1 MFGPMPILIDNNI
14 SILLMPPHS
23 SHLCQPLDV
32 GVFSPLKQY
41 MSRELD
47 KIIRYGIIGVKKFE
61 WADAYRKAR
70 PNAMS
75 EANIKSAWR
84 AAGLVPF
91 NRRKVLVRMPGFVD
105 ADCDSDIEE
114 INQEM
119 LPPPMQPF
127 TEVPE
132 TPSKI
137 DPAILQQANKALISN
152 IHAGIL
158 DTPTKTY
165 IPKLV
170 KFAEYASTQAILANH
185 ENRVK
190 DNILKKRREMFTGK
204 HVCLK
209 GKYLI
214 TTERVRDDL
223 KACENATRKRRVSRG
238 RRRGKSATTAAG
250 DIKEDG
256 EGNEEGNISV
266 IGALEEHSVADEL
279 KE

>member
-1 MFGPMPILIDNNI
+1 
-14 SILLMPPHS
+14 
-23 SHLCQPLDV
+23 
-32 GVFSPLKQY
+32 
-41 MSRELD
+41 
-47 KIIRYGIIGVKKFE
+47 
-61 WADAYRKAR
+61 
-70 PNAMS
+70 MS
-75 EANIKSAWR
+75 EANIKNAWH

-91 NRRKVLVRMPGFVD
+91 NCPKVLVRMPGFVE

-119 LPPPMQPF
+119 LPPPVQPF
-127 TEVPE
+127 TVVPE

-185 ENRVK
+185 ENRAK
-190 DNILKKRREMFTGK
+190 DNILKKRREMSTGK
-204 HVCLK
+204 RVCLK

-214 TTERVRDDL
+214 TTEGVRDDL
-223 KACENATRKRRVSRG
+223 KACENATRERRVSRG
-238 RRRGKSATTAAG
+238 RRSGKSATTAAG

-256 EGNEEGNISV
+256 GRRKGIPV
-266 IGALEEHSVADEL
+266 
-279 KE
+279 

>member
-1 MFGPMPILIDNNI
+1 
-14 SILLMPPHS
+14 MPPHS

-47 KIIRYGIIGVKKFE
+47 EIIRYGIISVKKFE
-61 WADAYRKAR
+61 WADAYKKAR

-75 EANIKSAWR
+75 EANIKNAWC

-91 NRRKVLVRMPGFVD
+91 NRRKVLVRMPGFVE

-119 LPPPMQPF
+119 LPPPVQPF
-127 TEVPE
+127 TEVLE
-132 TPSKI
+132 KLSKI
-137 DPAILQQANKALISN
+137 DPAILQQVNKALISN

-158 DTPTKTY
+158 DTPTKKY

-185 ENRVK
+185 ENRAK
-190 DNILKKRREMFTGK
+190 DNILKKRREMSLVS
-204 HVCLK
+204 VC
-209 GKYLI
+209 
-214 TTERVRDDL
+214 V
-223 KACENATRKRRVSRG
+223 
-238 RRRGKSATTAAG
+238 
-250 DIKEDG
+250 
-256 EGNEEGNISV
+256 
-266 IGALEEHSVADEL
+266 
-279 KE
+279 